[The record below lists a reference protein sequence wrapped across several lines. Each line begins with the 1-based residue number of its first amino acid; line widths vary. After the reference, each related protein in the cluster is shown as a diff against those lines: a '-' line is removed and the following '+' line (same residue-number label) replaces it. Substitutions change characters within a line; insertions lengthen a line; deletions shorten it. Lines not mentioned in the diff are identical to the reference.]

1 MSARGR
7 AVTRHVVVLG
17 DVLLDVDVH
26 ADADRLVPDA
36 AAPVL
41 TEHHRDVRPGGAAL
55 TALLAAR
62 HSDVQVTLIAPLPE
76 DDAAA
81 RIRHRLSDVVEVV
94 PVPAR
99 GATPVKTRLRARGHT
114 VARLDSGGGVEI
126 EDVPAAALEVMA
138 GADAVLVSDYGGA
151 AARSGTLRD
160 ALAGRAGEGRALVWD
175 PHPRGAVPLAG
186 TTLVTPN
193 LGEAVAAAGVGSGAR
208 DLVRARSA
216 AETLLGRWQ
225 SRSIAVTLGERGALL
240 SYGTGSSEIYP
251 VGVPCAG
258 DPCGAGD
265 CFAAAAT
272 AVLADGGLP
281 SQAVAAAVEAASDFV
296 GSGGV
301 AALDAPV
308 PSGADVL
315 SRVRARGG
323 TVVATGGCFDLL
335 HPGHIRTLT
344 AARALGDCLVVLLN
358 SDASVRRAKGEGRP
372 LQRQED
378 RAHVL
383 EALAAVDAVMIFEED
398 TPEAALRTLRPDVWV
413 KGGDYTGSELPEA
426 AAVRSWGGEVVT
438 VGYLDGRST
447 SRLVEQARR

>member
-1 MSARGR
+1 
-7 AVTRHVVVLG
+7 VTRDIVVVG

-26 ADADRLVPDA
+26 AEADRLVPDA

-41 TEHHRDVRPGGAAL
+41 TEQHRDVRPGGAAL

-62 HSDVQVTLIAPLPE
+62 RSGARVTLIAPLPD
-76 DDAAA
+76 DDAAT
-81 RIRHRLSDVVEVV
+81 RIRRRLADTVEVV
-94 PVPAR
+94 AVRAR

-126 EDVPAAALEVMA
+126 EEVPAAALEA
-138 GADAVLVSDYGGA
+138 LARADAVLVSDYGGA
-151 AARSGTLRD
+151 AARNESLR
-160 ALAGRAGEGRALVWD
+160 AAFGAERPLIWD
-175 PHPRGAVPLAG
+175 PHPRGASPVSGA
-186 TTLVTPN
+186 TLVTPN
-193 LGEAVAAAGVGSGAR
+193 LAEAVAASGLSVASS

-216 AETLLGRWQ
+216 AEALLTRWQ
-225 SRSIAVTLGERGALL
+225 ARSVAVTLGERGALL
-240 SYGTGSSEIYP
+240 SFGTGSSEIYP
-251 VGVPCAG
+251 VSVPSTG

-265 CFAAAAT
+265 CFAATAAV
-272 AVLADGGLP
+272 VLAEGGLP
-281 SQAVAAAVEAASDFV
+281 SRAVAAAVEAASDFV
-296 GSGGV
+296 ASGGV
-301 AALDAPV
+301 AALEAGA
-308 PSGADVL
+308 PSGSDVV

-335 HPGHIRTLT
+335 HPGHIRTLA

-378 RAHVL
+378 RVRVL
-383 EALAAVDAVMIFEED
+383 EALAAVDTVMIFDED
-398 TPEAALRTLRPDVWV
+398 TPETALRVLRPDVWV
-413 KGGDYTGSELPEA
+413 KGGDYAGHELPEA
-426 AAVRSWGGEVVT
+426 EAVRSWGGEVVT